1 MIKVYLKQA
10 WELLKQNKLFSM
22 LYIVGTGLAIA
33 MTMIMAVVYY
43 VKIAPVYPEANR
55 MNTLYLSNSK
65 FTQGSGNN
73 TRTMQ
78 WAVSYKALQDWFY
91 PVENALVVS
100 AELHNDLSENSY
112 IQPADRS
119 GDFPVMVKLTDPA
132 FFKIYSFQFLEGS
145 PFTASDLASGIST
158 AVVTDDLARRLFG
171 TTEEV
176 VGRSFSLN
184 YIDYRVCGVVR
195 SASYLTSKS
204 YAQLYVPY
212 TVSPDYSSPKYNL
225 PYLGAFSATFLVK
238 DGKQGDALRAEIKE
252 ICRKE
257 NLMHPDEWQVDFWEQ
272 PTSHLLSVF
281 KTYSGME
288 FDLWATVRHF
298 LLVLLVLLLVP
309 ALNLSGMISSRMEG
323 RLAEMGVRKSFGAG
337 RKILLSQVMWENL
350 LLTALGGA
358 LGLLLAWLALY
369 VGREWIFTVFDSW
382 PNYNL
387 VRYVKDFDGV
397 ESATP
402 VLGFCY
408 PNSSGSSNSQL
419 FAEGDTI
426 PLSIMMIQF
435 LPHTN
440 FFDTYG
446 FRSGKGRTPG
456 QLSDYAYAPNDIV
469 LTENAAEQLFHTK
482 DAHGKRCISRDH
494 GDTLYMPVVGTIGA
508 MKMYS
513 EWRPVPVAFM
523 PMLTI
528 DTSYIPESAHILVR
542 LKEGVSMERFL
553 HDFRPWMVKEMRRGN
568 LFARSVRSYEQI
580 ITESEAS
587 NSTPIYRRNLAMAA
601 FFLVNLCLGVIG
613 TFWLQTRTRREEVG
627 VMLSF
632 GATRSDIVRLLMG
645 EGTVLT
651 VVASLTG
658 FLLYLQYALKEGL
671 AKGQNWVES
680 TESYWVSDFTSHY
693 LLVSLV
699 IFLIL
704 LVVVLVGIYI
714 PARNISRIPP
724 TEALRDE

>member
-43 VKIAPVYPEANR
+43 AKIAPVYPEANR

-112 IQPADRS
+112 IQPADCS

-158 AVVTDDLARRLFG
+158 AVITDDLARRLFG

-204 YAQLYVPY
+204 YAQLYIPY
-212 TVSPDYSSPKYNL
+212 TVSPDYSTPKYDL
-225 PYLGAFSATFLVK
+225 PYLGAFSATFLVQ
-238 DGKQGDALRAEIKE
+238 DSKQGDALRAEIKE

-257 NLMHPDEWQVDFWEQ
+257 NLMHPDEWKVDFWEQ

-281 KTYSGME
+281 KTYASME

-350 LLTALGGA
+350 LLTAPDATEQDMETAAFVSCMDEYLPQLEHGFDTVLGESGA
-358 LGLLLAWLALY
+358 GLSEGQAQRVSIARAVLSGAPVLLLDEATSALDAVTEQRVLERLNALPGRVCIAITHRPAALALSDRQM
-369 VGREWIFTVFDSW
+369 VIADGKITV
-382 PNYNL
+382 
-387 VRYVKDFDGV
+387 
-397 ESATP
+397 
-402 VLGFCY
+402 
-408 PNSSGSSNSQL
+408 Q
-419 FAEGDTI
+419 
-426 PLSIMMIQF
+426 
-435 LPHTN
+435 
-440 FFDTYG
+440 
-446 FRSGKGRTPG
+446 
-456 QLSDYAYAPNDIV
+456 
-469 LTENAAEQLFHTK
+469 
-482 DAHGKRCISRDH
+482 
-494 GDTLYMPVVGTIGA
+494 TL
-508 MKMYS
+508 
-513 EWRPVPVAFM
+513 
-523 PMLTI
+523 
-528 DTSYIPESAHILVR
+528 
-542 LKEGVSMERFL
+542 
-553 HDFRPWMVKEMRRGN
+553 
-568 LFARSVRSYEQI
+568 
-580 ITESEAS
+580 
-587 NSTPIYRRNLAMAA
+587 
-601 FFLVNLCLGVIG
+601 
-613 TFWLQTRTRREEVG
+613 
-627 VMLSF
+627 
-632 GATRSDIVRLLMG
+632 
-645 EGTVLT
+645 
-651 VVASLTG
+651 
-658 FLLYLQYALKEGL
+658 
-671 AKGQNWVES
+671 
-680 TESYWVSDFTSHY
+680 
-693 LLVSLV
+693 
-699 IFLIL
+699 
-704 LVVVLVGIYI
+704 
-714 PARNISRIPP
+714 
-724 TEALRDE
+724 

>member
-119 GDFPVMVKLTDPA
+119 GDFPV
-132 FFKIYSFQFLEGS
+132 
-145 PFTASDLASGIST
+145 ST
-158 AVVTDDLARRLFG
+158 AVITDDLARRLFG

-184 YIDYRVCGVVR
+184 YIDYRVCGVVC

-204 YAQLYVPY
+204 YAQLYIPY
-212 TVSPDYSSPKYNL
+212 TVSPDYSTPKYDL
-225 PYLGAFSATFLVK
+225 PYLGAFSATFLVQ
-238 DGKQGDALRAEIKE
+238 DSKQGDALRAEIKE

-257 NLMHPDEWQVDFWEQ
+257 NLMHPDEWKVDFWEQ

-281 KTYSGME
+281 KTYASME

-337 RKILLSQVMWENL
+337 RKMLLSQVMWENL

-369 VGREWIFTVFDSW
+369 AGREWIFTVFDSW
-382 PNYNL
+382 PNMVPEGVD
-387 VRYVKDFDGV
+387 VRV
-397 ESATP
+397 
-402 VLGFCY
+402 
-408 PNSSGSSNSQL
+408 SGEML
-419 FAEGDTI
+419 FA
-426 PLSIMMIQF
+426 PLVF
-435 LPHTN
+435 L
-440 FFDTYG
+440 
-446 FRSGKGRTPG
+446 
-456 QLSDYAYAPNDIV
+456 
-469 LTENAAEQLFHTK
+469 AA
-482 DAHGKRCISRDH
+482 
-494 GDTLYMPVVGTIGA
+494 
-508 MKMYS
+508 
-513 EWRPVPVAFM
+513 
-523 PMLTI
+523 
-528 DTSYIPESAHILVR
+528 
-542 LKEGVSMERFL
+542 
-553 HDFRPWMVKEMRRGN
+553 
-568 LFARSVRSYEQI
+568 
-580 ITESEAS
+580 
-587 NSTPIYRRNLAMAA
+587 LA
-601 FFLVNLCLGVIG
+601 LC
-613 TFWLQTRTRREEVG
+613 
-627 VMLSF
+627 
-632 GATRSDIVRLLMG
+632 
-645 EGTVLT
+645 
-651 VVASLTG
+651 
-658 FLLYLQYALKEGL
+658 
-671 AKGQNWVES
+671 
-680 TESYWVSDFTSHY
+680 
-693 LLVSLV
+693 
-699 IFLIL
+699 
-704 LVVVLVGIYI
+704 VVLNLLSALI
-714 PARNISRIPP
+714 PAWYS
-724 TEALRDE
+724 LRKPIVNSLNEKR